1 MAARDYAGVFV
12 AGAGQTPYAKKT
24 DKPVQRVLW
33 EAADAAL
40 RSAGLGWKSVDGL
53 AVTSFMLP
61 PDNVTVI
68 AEHFGMEPRWL
79 FHGVYG
85 GASGIIGMLHA
96 ARAIQAGDA
105 EVVVC
110 AAADVFDVSTHND
123 MIDRSFNAP
132 LRDYMAPFGFGG
144 ANGMFAL
151 HTRLYMRKYGLERE
165 DLGQIAIAQRHNAL
179 LNPNALFKNPLT
191 MDDYLNARPIADP
204 LRLFDCVL
212 PCCGGD
218 AVVLCSEKVAAKL
231 DVPLVRILGGGER
244 HNYPADDLYGLRA
257 GWESYSD
264 AMYEQAGCGPEDMH
278 FAQLYDDYPVME
290 FLQLEGMR
298 FCRKGEAAAFVRDHA
313 GRIGT
318 RLPINTG
325 GGQLSAGQAGA
336 SGGMIGVFE
345 AVAQLRGEAGARQVK
360 GCKRG
365 VASGFGMISFGRGLS
380 TGAIVMSN
388 EI

>member
-1 MAARDYAGVFV
+1 MAARNFEGVFV
-12 AGAGQTPYAKKT
+12 VGAGQTVYAKKT

-33 EAADAAL
+33 EGADAAL
-40 RSAGLGWKSVDGL
+40 KSAGLGWKAVDGL

-68 AEHFGMEPRWL
+68 AEHFGLEPRWL
-79 FHGVYG
+79 FQGVYG
-85 GASGIIGMLHA
+85 GASGIVGMLHA

-151 HTRLYMRKYGLERE
+151 HTRLYMQKYGHERE
-165 DLGQIAIAQRHNAL
+165 DFGRLAIAQRANAL
-179 LNPNALFKNPLT
+179 LNPNALFKKPLT
-191 MDDYLNARPIADP
+191 MQDYLGARPIADP
-204 LRLFDCVL
+204 LHLFDCVL

-218 AVVLCSEKVAAKL
+218 AVVVCSERVASKL
-231 DVPLVRILGGGER
+231 SVPLVRILGGGER
-244 HNYPADDLYGLRA
+244 HNYPSDDLYGLRA
-257 GWESYSD
+257 GWESYSGP
-264 AMYEQAGCGPEDMH
+264 MYEQAGCGPEDMQ

-290 FLQLEGMR
+290 FLQLEGLR
-298 FCRKGEAAAFVRDHA
+298 FCKKGEAAALVRDHA
-313 GRIGT
+313 GALGS
-318 RLPINTG
+318 RLPINSG

-345 AVAQLRGEAGARQVK
+345 AVTQLRGEAGARQVK
-360 GCKRG
+360 DCKRG
-365 VASGFGMISFGRGLS
+365 LASGFGMVSFGRGLS
-380 TGAIVMSN
+380 TSAIVMSN